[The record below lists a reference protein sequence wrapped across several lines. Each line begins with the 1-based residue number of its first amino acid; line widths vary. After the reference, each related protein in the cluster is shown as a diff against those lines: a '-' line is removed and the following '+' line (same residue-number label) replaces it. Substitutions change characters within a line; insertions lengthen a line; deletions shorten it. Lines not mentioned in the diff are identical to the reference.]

1 MASIVGETKLNTET
15 AAFRAP
21 ASIAEL
27 EALAARLRERNFEP
41 VIVEDAAAARAAVLE
56 RLPEGSEVH
65 AAKSKTLEDI
75 GVFQEL
81 MESDRYDFLR
91 KRYFKMDRNTQAREM
106 RKLVAAP
113 DIELGSVNAVTEA
126 GQLVEA
132 SASGSQMGPYSASSG
147 KLILVVGS
155 QKIVPDL
162 EAAWRRIREYVT
174 PYEDARLREQ
184 MGIGTK
190 LARVLILEQDFMPGH
205 TTVILVREPVGR

>member
-1 MASIVGETKLNTET
+1 VGEANLSTET
-15 AAFRAP
+15 ADYTTP
-21 ASIAEL
+21 ASTAEL
-27 EALAARLRERNFEP
+27 AALAARLRERNFEP
-41 VIVEDAAAARAAVLE
+41 VIVEDAAGARAAVME

-65 AAKSKTLEDI
+65 AAKSRTLEDI
-75 GVFQEL
+75 GVFKEL
-81 MESDRYDFLR
+81 MESDRHDFLR
-91 KRYFKMDRNTQAREM
+91 KKLFKMDRNTQAREM

-162 EAAWRRIREYVT
+162 DAALTRIREHVM
-174 PYEDARLREQ
+174 PYENARLLEQ
-184 MGIGTK
+184 MGLDTK

-205 TTVILVREPVGR
+205 TTVILVKQAVGV

>member
-1 MASIVGETKLNTET
+1 MNAET
-15 AAFRAP
+15 ADFTTP
-21 ASIAEL
+21 ASTAEL
-27 EALAARLRERNFEP
+27 DALAARLVERNFEP
-41 VIVEDAAAARAAVLE
+41 VIVQDAAAARAAVME

-75 GVFQEL
+75 GVFKEL

-91 KRYFKMDRNTQAREM
+91 KQYFKMDRTTQAREM

-132 SASGSQMGPYSASSG
+132 SATGSQMGPYSASSG

-155 QKIVPDL
+155 QKIVRDL
-162 EAAWRRIREYVT
+162 DAALARIRDYVM
-174 PYEDARLREQ
+174 PYENARLREQ
-184 MGIGTK
+184 MGVDTK

>member
-1 MASIVGETKLNTET
+1 MATIVGETNLEAET
-15 AAFRAP
+15 ATYITP
-21 ASIAEL
+21 ASAAEL
-27 EALAARLRERNFEP
+27 EALAARLKERNFEP
-41 VIVEDAAAARAAVLE
+41 VIVEDAAAARAAVMQL
-56 RLPEGSEVH
+56 LPEGSEVH
-65 AAKSKTLEDI
+65 SAKSKTLEDI
-75 GVFQEL
+75 GVVKEL

-91 KRYFKMDRNTQAREM
+91 KKLFKMDRTTQAREM

-132 SASGSQMGPYSASSG
+132 SATGSQMGPYSASSG

-155 QKIVPDL
+155 QKIVRDL
-162 EAAWRRIREYVT
+162 DAAFARIREHVM
-174 PYEDARLREQ
+174 PYENARLREQ
-184 MGIGTK
+184 MGVDTK